1 MYKLTNTSSVYRIDG
16 TYIPAD
22 PANTDYAAY
31 LQWVSEG
38 NTPGLYVEPVK
49 TYAELRQAE
58 YPPFTDYLDGVAK
71 DDAAQI
77 QAYKDACLAVK
88 VKYPKV

>member
-1 MYKLTNTSSVYRIDG
+1 MRFTDQTNRVVITDDG
-16 TYIPAD
+16 CASF
-22 PANTDYAAY
+22 
-31 LQWVSEG
+31 LVSTLD
-38 NTPGLYVEPVK
+38 NKTLATVSPYVEPVK
-49 TYAELRQAE
+49 SYVELRQAE